1 MPMQS
6 RLTYQSYLLNSE
18 NLRCDRFQISLQFSQ
33 DITYLKKMIKLLIK
47 KYDVLF
53 GKIYPD
59 ISV

>member
-1 MPMQS
+1 MQS

-47 KYDVLF
+47 KYGVLF